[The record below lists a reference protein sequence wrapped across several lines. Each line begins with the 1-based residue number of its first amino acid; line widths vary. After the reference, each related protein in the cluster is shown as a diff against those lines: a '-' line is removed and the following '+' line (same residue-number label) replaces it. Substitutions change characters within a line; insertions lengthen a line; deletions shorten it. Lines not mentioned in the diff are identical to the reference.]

1 MPVDYRNQC
10 SALKVEKT
18 SCMIFFFKG
27 KSDLVNPNSVQR
39 KVTIVALLH
48 GKKFNIFEVFFFFF
62 NQKFYFHSELGSFL
76 PLILKMLINKRI
88 HLVLIKIYTV
98 KVTSQLQIQPRT
110 CKKLC
115 VYEK

>member
-48 GKKFNIFEVFFFFF
+48 GKKFNIFEGFFFF
-62 NQKFYFHSELGSFL
+62 
-76 PLILKMLINKRI
+76 
-88 HLVLIKIYTV
+88 LIKSFIFILNWAV
-98 KVTSQLQIQPRT
+98 FFH
-110 CKKLC
+110 
-115 VYEK
+115 